1 MAALI
6 GGPGLEIKENV
17 VCRDYP
23 GCLDGTDAE
32 A

>member
-1 MAALI
+1 MVALI

-17 VCRDYP
+17 ACRDCL